1 MDKLMLE
8 LHPIKGSLKERGLYN
23 ATIATGRGDVVG
35 LDGIVDFAF
44 DRGYIYGIKREAA
57 KSIVRG
63 MFDSIVAGIKED
75 GRTRCIDDYLS
86 FRLKVHGIFED
97 AHDEFDP
104 ERHSLSLAVAP
115 LRALRP
121 SFKGV
126 EATNPDH
133 KRQFRIYSVKAA
145 DMEDCKSCNVFWRH
159 DIVVKGADFPLDDSM
174 NVSIFAK
181 CGDMQGDWMDCKP
194 RILSRSDSEL
204 RLAWPEELM
213 DEKYSQGRMEIALS
227 KFNDPANVLAGVQ
240 RREIKAV
247 ISKEG
252 PKK

>member
-115 LRALRP
+115 LRELRP

-145 DMEDCKSCNVFWRH
+145 DIDDCKSRNVFWRH
-159 DIVVKGADFPLDDSM
+159 DIVVKGADFPLDDSL

-181 CGDMQGDWMDCKP
+181 CGDMKSKWMDCAP
-194 RILSRSDSEL
+194 QILSRSDAEL

-227 KFNDPANVLAGVQ
+227 KFIDPTNVLAGTQ